1 MALTTQKKTR
11 NNQKQKDGNNVV
23 QQHVMK
29 NARDVSQIIIAK
41 KNKFM
46 ECFEKVIEICQ
57 VQITRAA
64 ENNFTHCIFEVPTF
78 ILGYPI
84 YDINECI
91 VYVLKRL
98 KENDYQVS
106 YFFPNIIYIMWPVEE
121 EQLDHQYKQLLNIL
135 NNNSM
140 IQNSS
145 PLFFNQRIQ
154 NAGNAG
160 NTRNEFLPHYDF
172 RHGHRFQD
180 HTFSDPPEYAP
191 KSFPAVG
198 EKKTKGS
205 KPLHHVQNIHHP
217 KSVNT
222 PSVNDRIKSLNL
234 NRSLNQRQ
242 NQHDK
247 FNFIMDWGDDKNDRN
262 DKNDIDDTNCSNNLQ
277 MNVMNNTHDTKNT
290 YDNSKNVFDN
300 KNKKESYPPLSVP
313 RSTFLPPLNTES
325 KVNIVDE
332 KSQFYPE
339 QEQERNDDVKR
350 ESSLFEDFREDIRED
365 IREDLRCASNAG
377 DACDTGDTKKTEI
390 AYIKETKD
398 YMVSKQS
405 RKKKETKPVS
415 EYTTNKKF
423 VLDLSLE

>member
-1 MALTTQKKTR
+1 MALTTHKKTR

-140 IQNSS
+140 MQNSS
-145 PLFFNQRIQ
+145 PLFFNQRIGGV
-154 NAGNAG
+154 GNTGNTG
-160 NTRNEFLPHYDF
+160 NTRNEFLPHYGF
-172 RHGHRFQD
+172 GHGHRFQD

-205 KPLHHVQNIHHP
+205 KPLHHVQNMHHP

-222 PSVNDRIKSLNL
+222 PSVNDGIKSLNL
-234 NRSLNQRQ
+234 NRSLNQSQ

-247 FNFIMDWGDDKNDRN
+247 FNFIMDWGDDIKTE
-262 DKNDIDDTNCSNNLQ
+262 KIKCDIDDTNCTNNLQ
-277 MNVMNNTHDTKNT
+277 TNVMNNTHDTKNT
-290 YDNSKNVFDN
+290 NDNSKNIIDN
-300 KNKKESYPPLSVP
+300 KNKKESYPPLPVP

-325 KVNIVDE
+325 TVNIVDE
-332 KSQFYPE
+332 KPQFYPE
-339 QEQERNDDVKR
+339 QEQEQERKDDVKR
-350 ESSLFEDFREDIRED
+350 APSLFEDFREDIRED
-365 IREDLRCASNAG
+365 LRCASDAG
-377 DACDTGDTKKTEI
+377 DKKKTEI
-390 AYIKETKD
+390 AYIKETKETKD
-398 YMVSKQS
+398 HMVSKQS